1 MSEVQRIKAENAKG
15 DLIKEF
21 DLELPTEFEELE
33 IVPGKEKSLKMVRNQ
48 MKIEARAVYKR
59 PEGKP
64 REPGL
69 KAVKAAAKEAGIT
82 YDELLAFIK
91 ERRAA

>member
-1 MSEVQRIKAENAKG
+1 MSEIVKVKAEDKG
-15 DLIKEF
+15 GTLIAEF
-21 DLELPTEFEELE
+21 DLELPTEFDELE
-33 IVPGKEKSLKMVRNQ
+33 IIPGKKKSLKMVRNQ
-48 MKIEARAVYKR
+48 MKIEERAKYKK

-82 YDELLAFIK
+82 YEELLAFIK
-91 ERRAA
+91 DKRS